1 MGILFRVLFIPNTN
15 MKVIIL
21 VTLFMPFIQ
30 ALDSTSGLMSK
41 EEANSKL
48 VLPDGRTRRA
58 AIGIFKKSV
67 SKVQRRWNSY
77 CKFNTVEKWNEFKDD
92 VEETNLPEKEV
103 DNLEKCTFWCAR
115 SDEAKDFAGN
125 AYEEKREDQEE
136 KGTAFVAACPQCF
149 AKVPKSGNFKFP
161 KTLKN
166 GKPCKNSKAGMFG
179 K

>member
-1 MGILFRVLFIPNTN
+1 MGVHFYRKTDRT
-15 MKVIIL
+15 MKVILL
-21 VTLFMPFIQ
+21 VTLLIPFIQ
-30 ALDSTSGLMSK
+30 SQNEFMSK
-41 EEANSKL
+41 EEANSRL

-58 AIGIFKKSV
+58 AMGFLKKSV

-136 KGTAFVAACPQCF
+136 KGTVFQAACPQCF

-161 KTLKN
+161 KILKN

>member
-1 MGILFRVLFIPNTN
+1 

-21 VTLFMPFIQ
+21 VTALISIIQ
-30 ALDSTSGLMSK
+30 GNEFLTK

-58 AIGIFKKSV
+58 AMGFLKKSV

-103 DNLEKCTFWCAR
+103 DNLERCTFRCAR
-115 SDEAKDFAGN
+115 KDEAADLAGR
-125 AYEEKREDQEE
+125 AYEEKREKQEE
-136 KGTAFVAACPQCF
+136 KKKPFVAACPQCF
-149 AKVPKSGNFKFP
+149 KV
-161 KTLKN
+161 
-166 GKPCKNSKAGMFG
+166 
-179 K
+179 